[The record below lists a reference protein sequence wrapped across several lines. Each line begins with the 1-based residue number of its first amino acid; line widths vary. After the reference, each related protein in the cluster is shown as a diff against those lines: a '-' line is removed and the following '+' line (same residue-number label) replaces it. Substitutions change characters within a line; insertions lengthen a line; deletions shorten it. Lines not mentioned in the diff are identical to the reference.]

1 VAPVRFLLG
10 FHLHQPVG
18 NFDHVFAEHVDQVYG
33 PLLQALEERGCFP
46 VTFHVSGP
54 LIEWLERHAPAWLER
69 LGRLVA
75 DGRVELLAAG
85 WTEPILS
92 ALLRPDRIEQV
103 ERMRMELRRRFGVE
117 ARGLW
122 LTERV
127 WSPELPGDLG
137 EAGISYVLVDD
148 RHFLA
153 SGIPRAQLHRPLI
166 TESEHRRLAV
176 FAIDEQLRYLIPFQ
190 PPEATGRYI
199 RELHAAGQPLAILAD
214 DGEKFGGWPGTHEW
228 VYQKGWFR
236 GFFDELDTLRND
248 GVMVLDTF
256 DGARHHTS
264 AGGLAYLPTASY
276 REMEGWALP
285 AHGANRLAILE
296 RELGDT
302 WLASDW
308 GALVRGSHWRNFLV
322 KYPES
327 NRMHKKAQH
336 LSVLARQRG
345 NPPAVREA
353 ISRAQCND
361 AYWHGVFGGLYLP
374 HLREAIWRELAA
386 AESQLRQD
394 EPIAAECVDFDFDGH
409 DELWVHSAAFSALV
423 SADRGGTVEE
433 LTRFSSGRSL
443 CDTLTRRA
451 EAYHEEGDH
460 AVPHAAEG
468 GGVPSIHALEHQME
482 LGARPPVDLDDRTLL
497 RERVLDAATTREE
510 YEQVRYTPVTSWTA
524 TRFEWAIENLPDGI
538 AIGLRNDSAPLGLV
552 KRITFSSAGALHA
565 EYEWAAPTD
574 SGSRVFTVELTLAD
588 DVPLEHDAEAE
599 WRFAVETVSKS
610 ERGLDRSR
618 QGTGVLLRWP
628 LGRGKGWVKL

>member
-1 VAPVRFLLG
+1 
-10 FHLHQPVG
+10 
-18 NFDHVFAEHVDQVYG
+18 
-33 PLLQALEERGCFP
+33 
-46 VTFHVSGP
+46 
-54 LIEWLERHAPAWLER
+54 
-69 LGRLVA
+69 
-75 DGRVELLAAG
+75 
-85 WTEPILS
+85 
-92 ALLRPDRIEQV
+92 
-103 ERMRMELRRRFGVE
+103 MRMELRRRFGVE

-153 SGIPRAQLHRPLI
+153 SGIPRAALHRPLL

-228 VYQKGWFR
+228 VYDKGWFR
-236 GFFDELDTLRND
+236 GFFDELDTLRSD
-248 GVMVLDTF
+248 GVMVLDNF
-256 DGARHHTS
+256 DSARHQTP

-285 AHGANRLAILE
+285 AKGANRLAILE
-296 RELGDT
+296 RELGDA

-327 NRMHKKAQH
+327 NRMHKKALH

-345 NPPAVREA
+345 YPPAVREA
-353 ISRAQCND
+353 VSRAQCND

-386 AESQLRQD
+386 AEAELREA
-394 EPIAAECVDFDFDGH
+394 EPITAECVDFDFDGH

-423 SADRGGTVEE
+423 SPDRGGAVEE
-433 LTRFSSGRSL
+433 LTRFASGRNL

-451 EAYHEEGDH
+451 EAYHEEAG
-460 AVPHAAEG
+460 HAAPHSPATD
-468 GGVPSIHALEHQME
+468 GVPSIHALEHQMQ
-482 LGARPPVDLDDRTLL
+482 LDARPPVDLDERTLL
-497 RERVLDAATTREE
+497 RERVIEGATSREE
-510 YEQVRYTPVTSWTA
+510 YEQSRYAPLISWTA
-524 TRFEWAIENLPDGI
+524 TQFEWALEHLPDGI
-538 AIGLRNDSAPLGLV
+538 AVGLRNDSAPLGLV
-552 KRITFSSAGALHA
+552 KRITFSSHGALHA
-565 EYEWAAPTD
+565 EYEWAAPAVPEN
-574 SGSRVFTVELTLAD
+574 RVFTVELTLAY
-588 DVPLEHDAEAE
+588 DVSLEHDADEE
-599 WRFAVETVSKS
+599 WRFAVETVAKS
-610 ERGLDRSR
+610 ERGLDRTR